1 MNNFDLNT
9 IDVKKPIY
17 FIGIGGISMSALA
30 VILHSDGFS
39 VRGSDF
45 KESEVTQDLE
55 AKGIEVVIGHNEEN
69 VKDPSL
75 VVYTAAIKEDNPEL
89 KKARSLEIPVIERAV
104 LVGAIMKRYKNAIA
118 VSGTHGKTT
127 TTSMMTEVL
136 LAAELDPTVLVGG
149 MLSSIGGNLRD
160 GGRDYLVTEACEYC
174 RSFLKFSPTLSII
187 LNVEEDHLD
196 YFKDINDIIDCFS
209 EFTELLPDN
218 GAVIVNFDD
227 EEAMKSVKGTSKKVI
242 SFGIENKEAEYRAEN
257 IKYSQEGCGSFDVM
271 WLGEKIMEVSLSVP
285 GEHNIKNA
293 LSVIASAEF
302 LGISRT
308 ATEKGLKA
316 FCGTGRR
323 FERKGKLCEAHLI
336 DDYAHHPT
344 EIKATLKAAQNFGG
358 GRVFCI
364 FQPHTYTRS
373 FKLKDDFAQSFRLC
387 HEVILADIYAARE
400 KDTGLI
406 SSEDLAYAINEVS
419 GNAKY
424 LGGFKEICDYV
435 LKEIQ
440 EDDVV
445 ITMGAGDIYK
455 VGDMMKEK
463 CK

>member
-1 MNNFDLNT
+1 MNTFDLNT
-9 IDVKKPIY
+9 IDSQKPIF

-30 VILHSDGFS
+30 VILNSDGFK
-39 VRGSDF
+39 VYGSDF
-45 KESEVTQDLE
+45 KESEVTQVLR
-55 AKGIEVVIGHNEEN
+55 KSGIDVFIGHDEKN
-69 VKDPSL
+69 VGDPSL

-89 KKARSLEIPVIERAV
+89 IKARSLGVPVIERAV
-104 LVGAIMKRYKNAIA
+104 LVGAIMKRYKNSIA

-136 LAAELDPTVLVGG
+136 LAASLDPTVLVGG

-174 RSFLKFSPTLSII
+174 GSFLKFNPTLSII

-196 YFKDINDIIDCFS
+196 YFKDINDIISCFS
-209 EFTELLPDN
+209 DFTELLPAD

-227 EEAMKSVKGTSKKVI
+227 ENAIASVKNTSKKVI
-242 SFGIENKEAEYRAEN
+242 SFGIENKESIYRAEN
-257 IKYSQEGCGSFDVM
+257 IKYSEEGFGSFDV
-271 WLGEKIMEVSLSVP
+271 LYCGQKIMDVSLSVP

-293 LSVIASAEF
+293 LSIIAASEF
-302 LGISRT
+302 LGISHD
-308 ATEKGLKA
+308 AIKKGLSS
-316 FCGTGRR
+316 FHGTGRR
-323 FERKGKLCEAHLI
+323 FERKGEINGAMLI

-344 EIKATLKAAQNFGG
+344 EIKATLSAAKNCGT

-373 FKLKDDFAQSFRLC
+373 YKLKDEFSKSFKDC
-387 HEVILADIYAARE
+387 YEVIFADIYAARE

-406 SSEDLAYAINEVS
+406 SSKILTDVTNAQS

-424 LGGFKEICDYV
+424 LESFDAICDYI
-435 LKEIQ
+435 LKQ
-440 EDDVV
+440 AKDGDVI

-455 VGDMMKEK
+455 VGDKLLQK
-463 CK
+463 K

>member
-1 MNNFDLNT
+1 MNTFDLNT
-9 IDVKKPIY
+9 INPQKPIF

-30 VILHSDGFS
+30 VILNSDGFC
-39 VRGSDF
+39 VYGSDF
-45 KESEVTQDLE
+45 KESEVTE
-55 AKGIEVVIGHNEEN
+55 ALRKNGIDVFIGHDAKNIGD
-69 VKDPSL
+69 VSL

-89 KKARSLEIPVIERAV
+89 IKARSLGIPVIERAV
-104 LVGAIMKRYKNAIA
+104 LVGAIMKRYKNSIA

-136 LAAELDPTVLVGG
+136 LKAELDPTVLVGG

-174 RSFLKFSPTLSII
+174 RSFLKFNPTLSII

-209 EFTELLPDN
+209 DFTELLPDS
-218 GAVIVNFDD
+218 GAVIVNYDD
-227 EEAMKSVKGTSKKVI
+227 ENAIKSVKNTSKKVI
-242 SFGIENKEAEYRAEN
+242 SFGIENKEAVFRAEN
-257 IKYSQEGCGSFDVM
+257 IKYSHKGFGSFDV
-271 WLGEKIMEVSLSVP
+271 LYCGQKIMDVSLSVP

-293 LSVIASAEF
+293 LSVIAASDF
-302 LGISRT
+302 LGISPDAVR
-308 ATEKGLKA
+308 EGLSS
-316 FCGTGRR
+316 FHGTGRR
-323 FERKGKLCEAHLI
+323 FERKGTIGGAILI

-344 EIKATLKAAQNFGG
+344 EIKATLSAAKNCGN
-358 GRVFCI
+358 GRVFCV

-373 FKLKDDFAQSFRLC
+373 YKLKDEFAKSFKEC
-387 HEVILADIYAARE
+387 HEVIFADIYAARE

-406 SSEDLAYAINEVS
+406 SSKALADSTNEES

-424 LGGFKEICDYV
+424 LESFDAICDYI
-435 LKEIQ
+435 LKEAK
-440 EDDVV
+440 DGDVI

-455 VGDMMKEK
+455 VGDKLLQK
-463 CK
+463 K

>member
-9 IDVKKPIY
+9 IDAKKPIF

-30 VILHSDGFS
+30 VILNSDGFV

-45 KESEVTQDLE
+45 KESEVTRDLE
-55 AKGIEVVIGHNEEN
+55 AKGIEVAIGHSAEN

-75 VVYTAAIKEDNPEL
+75 CVYTAAIKEDNPEL
-89 KKARSLEIPVIERAV
+89 IKARSLGIPVIERAV

-118 VSGTHGKTT
+118 VAGTHGKTT
-127 TTSMMTEVL
+127 TTSMVTEIL
-136 LAAELDPTVLVGG
+136 LAADLDPTVLVGG

-209 EFTELLPDN
+209 DFAELTPDA
-218 GAVIVNFDD
+218 GAVVVNYDD
-227 EEAMKSVKGTSKKVI
+227 QEAIAAVKDSSKKVI
-242 SFGIENKEAEYRAEN
+242 SFGIENNDAIYRAEN
-257 IKYSQEGCGSFDVM
+257 ISYSADGYGIFDVYRS
-271 WLGEKIMEVSLSVP
+271 GEKIMNVSLSVP

-293 LSVIASAEF
+293 LSAIATAEF
-302 LGISRT
+302 LGVSQQAI
-308 ATEKGLKA
+308 EKGLAA

-323 FERKGKLCEAHLI
+323 FEKKGEIKGAYLI

-344 EIKATLKAAQNFGG
+344 EIKATLSAAQNVGNG
-358 GRVFCI
+358 KIFCI

-373 FKLKDDFAQSFRLC
+373 YKLKDEFAQSFKLC
-387 HEVILADIYAARE
+387 HEVIFADIYAARE

-406 SSEDLAYAINEVS
+406 SSKDLADAVNDVS
-419 GNAKY
+419 SNAKY
-424 LGGFKEICDYV
+424 LGDFEKICEYIIKEA
-435 LKEIQ
+435 KPG
-440 EDDVV
+440 DVV
-445 ITMGAGDIYK
+445 ITMGAGDIFK
-455 VGDMMKEK
+455 VGDMLMEK
-463 CK
+463 

>member
-9 IDVKKPIY
+9 IDAKKPIF

-30 VILHSDGFS
+30 VILSSDGFT

-45 KESEVTQDLE
+45 RESEVTQALAE
-55 AKGIEVVIGHNEEN
+55 KGIEVSIGHDSKN
-69 VKDPSL
+69 VGNPSL

-89 KKARSLEIPVIERAV
+89 IYARTLDVPVIERAT

-118 VSGTHGKTT
+118 ISGTHGKTT

-136 LAAELDPTVLVGG
+136 LAAKLDPTVLVGG

-174 RSFLKFSPTLSII
+174 RSFLKFNPTLSII

-196 YFKDINDIIDCFS
+196 YFKDINDIISCFS
-209 EFTELLPDN
+209 EFTELLPES
-218 GAVIVNFDD
+218 GAVVVNFDD
-227 EEAMKSVKGTSKKVI
+227 SEAIAAVKDTGKKVL
-242 SFGIENKEAEYRAEN
+242 SFGIDNKDAMYRAEN
-257 IKYSQEGCGSFDVM
+257 IKYLPGGFGSFDV
-271 WLGEKIMEVSLSVP
+271 LCKGEKIMEVSLSVP

-293 LSVIASAEF
+293 LSVIAASDF
-302 LGISRT
+302 LGIDRE
-308 ATEKGLKA
+308 ALKKGLSD

-323 FERKGKLCEAHLI
+323 FERKGEFNGATLI

-344 EIKATLKAAQNFGG
+344 EIKATLSAAQNYGTG
-358 GRVFCI
+358 KVFCI

-373 FKLKDDFAQSFRLC
+373 FKLKDEFAQSFKLC
-387 HEVILADIYAARE
+387 DEVIMADIYAARE

-406 SSEDLAYAINEVS
+406 SSKILADEINKVS
-419 GNAKY
+419 KNAKY
-424 LGGFKEICDYV
+424 IDGFEAISDYV
-435 LKEIQ
+435 LKEAKAG
-440 EDDVV
+440 DVV

-455 VGDMMKEK
+455 VGDMILNK